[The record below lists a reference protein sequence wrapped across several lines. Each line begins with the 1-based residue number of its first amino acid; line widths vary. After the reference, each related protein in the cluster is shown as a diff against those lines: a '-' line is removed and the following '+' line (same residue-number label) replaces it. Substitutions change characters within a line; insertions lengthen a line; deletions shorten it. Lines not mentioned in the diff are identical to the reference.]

1 MPPNTGPR
9 VHSTAS
15 LRRNTQGNTN
25 EKSLRANS
33 VRAHGSMTWQN
44 IFEIPPKP
52 GLQFFRDSILIFVSV
67 YFFLGIAY
75 PFTKAFLSLTT
86 PTKQKHISLSIISI
100 SKTLSLSLSL
110 CAENPNPRGK
120 LLWLG
125 PSHADSQRSATDSH
139 RFSSFFSR
147 VSSWKVVRQRLIP
160 EELTAGEFFFV
171 FDGTELDLRSVIV

>member
-100 SKTLSLSLSL
+100 SKTLSLSRFLSAPKTL
-110 CAENPNPRGK
+110 TLEVNFFDSDRVTPILSVPLPILIVFRRFFAEFRHER
-120 LLWLG
+120 W
-125 PSHADSQRSATDSH
+125 
-139 RFSSFFSR
+139 
-147 VSSWKVVRQRLIP
+147 
-160 EELTAGEFFFV
+160 
-171 FDGTELDLRSVIV
+171 

>member
-1 MPPNTGPR
+1 MPPNSGPR
-9 VHSTAS
+9 VHSAAS

-33 VRAHGSMTWQN
+33 VRSHGSMTWRN

-67 YFFLGIAY
+67 YFYFLGIAY
-75 PFTKAFLSLTT
+75 PFTKAFLSLIT

-120 LLWLG
+120 LLRLG
-125 PSHADSQRSATDSH
+125 PSHADSHRSATDSH
-139 RFSSFFSR
+139 RFSSFFLQSFAMKGGKAKADTRRTDSR
-147 VSSWKVVRQRLIP
+147 
-160 EELTAGEFFFV
+160 
-171 FDGTELDLRSVIV
+171 